1 MSLADRILLRMFGRP
16 KGILGRLGGLV
27 LARFNR
33 GFAQEIVALL
43 NPRAAERVLE
53 VGFGPGVGIELL
65 ASAASMGKIAGVDP
79 SEEMVKQAMARNAA
93 AIRNGAVDLRQGS
106 VESMPFEDG
115 AFETALAINSM
126 QVWPDAPAGLREIRR
141 VLTGGGRV
149 ALGFTPNSRQPK
161 SGVTELLSAA
171 GFEATRLV
179 DLRGGFC
186 ALAHKPDGGSARS
199 RRPAAYAAASG
210 GSVSASSR

>member
-1 MSLADRILLRMFGRP
+1 MSFADRILLRMFGRP
-16 KGILGRLGGLV
+16 QGLLGRLGGLV

-33 GFAQEIVALL
+33 GLAEEIVALL
-43 NPRAAERVLE
+43 NVRAGERVLE

-65 ASAASMGKIAGVDP
+65 ASAAPVGKVAGIDP
-79 SEEMVKQAMARNAA
+79 SKEMVEQARARNAA
-93 AIRNGAVDLRQGS
+93 AIATGAVDLRQGT

-115 AFETALAINSM
+115 AFDTALAINSM

-141 VLTGGGRV
+141 VLTSGGRV

-161 SGVTELLSAA
+161 SGVTEMLSAA
-171 GFEATRLV
+171 GFEAARLT

-186 ALAHKPDGGSARS
+186 ALAHKPR
-199 RRPAAYAAASG
+199 
-210 GSVSASSR
+210 